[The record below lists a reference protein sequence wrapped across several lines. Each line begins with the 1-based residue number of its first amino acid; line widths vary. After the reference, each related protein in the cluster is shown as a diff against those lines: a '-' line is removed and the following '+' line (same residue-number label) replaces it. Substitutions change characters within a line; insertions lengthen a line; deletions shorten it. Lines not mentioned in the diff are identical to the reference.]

1 VFRGLA
7 DTTTPLL
14 ATLGSNALNVLL
26 VPLMLHGLHLGVG
39 GVAAAT
45 VLAQLV
51 PCALLMRRLAE
62 RCGLSLGGGAIDAR
76 LFAPTAWLVLRTAA
90 IAGTYAAATS
100 LATRAGADAAAAHA
114 ICFQI
119 MMSAALLSDSL
130 AVAAQT
136 LTARALAGG
145 DAARAARV
153 IGTTVRMALLLG
165 LAVAAALAAGGGALP
180 RLFTSAP
187 GVLAAAALVMPAVV
201 ATQPLNSLAFVLDG
215 ALFGAGGF
223 RFASVAMAAAAAP
236 AVALMALGAGAAA
249 GAGAAPADAAL
260 MAVWA
265 GLTLLMAIRAGA
277 IALPL
282 HLRGGAFRAL
292 RG

>member
-14 ATLGSNALNVLL
+14 ATLGSNALNVAL

-51 PCALLMRRLAE
+51 PCALLMRRLAD
-62 RCGLSLGGGAIDAR
+62 RCGLSLGGGAIDGK

-114 ICFQI
+114 ICFQL
-119 MMSAALLSDSL
+119 MMGAALLSDSL

-153 IGTTVRMALLLG
+153 IGTTVRMALVLG

-180 RLFTSAP
+180 RLFTNAP

-236 AVALMALGAGAAA
+236 AVAVMALGTGAAV
-249 GAGAAPADAAL
+249 GAAPADAAL
-260 MAVWA
+260 LAVWA
-265 GLTLLMAIRAGA
+265 GLTLLMALRTLA
-277 IALPL
+277 IAVPL
-282 HLRGGAFRAL
+282 RLRRGAFRAL